1 MAENKD
7 WKADM
12 FQETQEI
19 DTLQATV
26 KRSNT
31 LQTET
36 GRELNSMPERKELD
50 AAVTDL
56 RSQVCALIG

>member
-56 RSQVCALIG
+56 RSQVCSLIG